1 MDRSLL
7 DLYSDYLLS
16 SFGQTPATRLSGIL
30 HGAMSHDR
38 ITRFLSADIPKSKD
52 LWRIVKR
59 HVREVESP
67 DGIMT
72 IDDSI
77 EEKPYTD
84 ENDIV
89 CWHYDHVHGC
99 QTKGINFMTALYS
112 SKDVSL
118 PVGFQIIAKTE
129 TYIDVKTNTEKRRSP
144 TSKNIYYQRLL
155 QGCTRNAIPFRYV
168 INDVWYAS
176 AENMV
181 FVKQTLKKHFLMP
194 LKGNRKVALS
204 KTDKRQGKYQAVET
218 LVFKKDN
225 SVQKI
230 YLEGVDFPLL
240 LIKQVFANE
249 DESTGVRYLVSSDTT
264 LTFERITTLYRIRW
278 HVEEYHKSLKQNASL
293 EKSPTRTVATQTTH
307 FFSALCAYIKLEML
321 KVSTHMNHS
330 ALKLNIYMQALM
342 TAYEQLRSLQSIRFS
357 KNMLLRNIS

>member
-1 MDRSLL
+1 MDKSLL

-16 SFGQTPATRLSGIL
+16 SFGSTPATRLSEL
-30 HGAMSHDR
+30 LQGAISHDR
-38 ITRFLSADIPKSKD
+38 ITRFLSEDVPRSKD
-52 LWRIVKR
+52 LWHIVKR
-59 HVREVESP
+59 HVREIESS

-89 CWHYDHVHGC
+89 CWHYDHSQGC

-112 SKDVSL
+112 SKKTSL

-129 TYIDVKTNTEKRRSP
+129 TYMEAKTNTEKRCSP
-144 TSKNIYYQRLL
+144 TSKNTYYQRLL
-155 QGCTRNAIPFRYV
+155 QGCVRNTIPFRYV

-176 AENMV
+176 AENMM
-181 FVKQTLKKHFLMP
+181 FVKRTLKKHFVMP
-194 LKGNRKVALS
+194 LKSNRKVALS
-204 KTDKRQGKYQAVET
+204 KTDKRQGKYQTVET
-218 LVFKKDN
+218 LVFKKDKT
-225 SVQKI
+225 VREI

-240 LIKQVFANE
+240 LAKQVFANE
-249 DESTGVRYLVSSDTT
+249 DGSIGVLYLVTSDTT
-264 LTFERITTLYRIRW
+264 LTYERMTTLYRTRW

-307 FFSALCAYIKLEML
+307 FFAALCAYCKLEML

-330 ALKLNIYMQALM
+330 ALKLSIYMQALM
-342 TAYEQLRSLQSIRFS
+342 TAYEQLRSLQPIRFS
-357 KNMLLRNIS
+357 KKMLLA